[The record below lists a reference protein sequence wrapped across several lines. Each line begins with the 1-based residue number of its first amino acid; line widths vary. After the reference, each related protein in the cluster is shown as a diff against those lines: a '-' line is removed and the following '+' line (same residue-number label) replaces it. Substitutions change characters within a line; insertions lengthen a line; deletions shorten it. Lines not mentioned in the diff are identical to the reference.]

1 MPTDFSQAWLV
12 RVSGV
17 EAGVRHSLG
26 RLATLGRG
34 ADAAIVVR
42 GESSEIASGLH
53 ARIVREDDGGYRI
66 TDLDSTNGL
75 YLNGQETKEARLA
88 EGAVIELGR
97 GGPRYRFTKQ
107 PQGAATAFEQATE
120 ATIQIGAAAARI
132 SREAVEAVRH
142 PSKKLRYAG
151 WTALAV
157 VSALALA
164 AWLKLGALEA
174 EYARLAEAAEQLEAQ
189 LIETANLNDR
199 ETLIAEIDESRRA
212 MASIRQSA
220 WLPFTN
226 IERGRSFV
234 EKELDRLLEE
244 FGAETTNVPPE
255 VVERVEEYIER
266 YQTSER
272 PIMERALDETSPLF
286 TQMRKQFEQ
295 QRLPP
300 DLAYLAL
307 VESGLRRAS
316 ESRAGAL
323 GLWQL
328 RAPTARQYGLRVDG
342 EIDERR
348 DPVKSTEAAA
358 KYLKRLILEFGS
370 GSSVM
375 LALAAYNVGPTRV
388 KGAVRRIDDPIRQRN
403 FWFLY
408 RARRLPPETREYVP
422 KVLAVMLIGRHPERY
437 GFR

>member
-1 MPTDFSQAWLV
+1 MPSDFSQAWLV

-17 EAGVRHSLG
+17 EAGARHSLG
-26 RLATLGRG
+26 RLVTLGRG

-75 YLNGQETKEARLA
+75 YLNGKETKEARLA

-151 WTALAV
+151 WAALAV
-157 VSALALA
+157 ISALALT
-164 AWLKLGALEA
+164 AWLKLGALES

-199 ETLIAEIDESRRA
+199 ETLIAQIDESRRA
-212 MASIRQSA
+212 MAAIRQSV
-220 WLPFTN
+220 WLPLTN

-286 TQMRKQFEQ
+286 TQMRKQFEE

-342 EIDERR
+342 EVDERR

-437 GFR
+437 GFK